1 MQETHGCR
9 RFAGRTAL
17 ITGAGS
23 GIGRAC
29 AMRFA
34 AEGANVA
41 LVDVHQENGQAAC
54 RGVRETGAEAL
65 FIHADVTRAD
75 AIQDAVDETVA
86 RFNRLDILFPGAGIG
101 GGGTVVDIPED
112 EWIRMLDLD
121 LKSVYLAAKY
131 AIPVMERQK
140 QGAIVTVG
148 SLGSERGN
156 FAAHFAAAKAG
167 VLNLTRSIAC
177 AHAASGIRANC
188 VLPGYIKTPILKHL
202 LKDQKW
208 LDRAAASAPIG
219 RMGTAEEVASA
230 VAFLASDDAAFI
242 TGVALAVDGGYLAR
256 GPF

>member
-1 MQETHGCR
+1 MQDTHGCR

-29 AMRFA
+29 ALRFA
-34 AEGANVA
+34 AEGANIAV
-41 LVDVHQENGQAAC
+41 VDIHAQNGQAAAN
-54 RGVRETGAEAL
+54 EIQALGAKAL
-65 FIHADVTRAD
+65 FLHADVTKSAE
-75 AIQDAVDETVA
+75 IQSAVDETVA
-86 RFNRLDILFPGAGIG
+86 RFDRLDILFPGAGIG
-101 GGGTVVDIPED
+101 GGGTVVDISED
-112 EWIRMLDLD
+112 EWTHMLDLD

-131 AIPVMERQK
+131 AIPVMERQNK
-140 QGAIVTVG
+140 GAIVTVG

-188 VLPGYIKTPILKHL
+188 VLPGYIKTPILGRL
-202 LKDQKW
+202 LENQQW
-208 LDRAAASAPIG
+208 LDNAAKSAPMG
-219 RMGTAEEVASA
+219 RMGTAEEVAGA

-242 TGVALAVDGGYLAR
+242 TGAALAIDGGYLAR